1 MLLWL
6 PCCRLTCCSGTQGSC
21 FHLKLPTDHPRNP
34 PCGPPSQL
42 VSFAPCGA
50 NIQRIA
56 VEHRCTEF
64 AVLLAVYGVLLGRQ
78 CHQKELVIGIPVSQ
92 RRETSKCDELGALG
106 LLFRSWSPI
115 VGCQPFYMPMYF
127 FYVNSPEMSGK
138 GLEDG
143 GSTFNKHF
151 ALFKFV
157 RQSSGCDEVIGCF
170 VNTVP
175 VRVTL
180 MDSAGDRSFQ
190 SILGSAGRGKWE
202 VKKQTGPSCCG

>member
-1 MLLWL
+1 MHGVCSATGSLWCVVG
-6 PCCRLTCCSGTQGSC
+6 PTMSSKRTGDWHSRVPEAGN
-21 FHLKLPTDHPRNP
+21 LKIR
-34 PCGPPSQL
+34 
-42 VSFAPCGA
+42 VF
-50 NIQRIA
+50 
-56 VEHRCTEF
+56 
-64 AVLLAVYGVLLGRQ
+64 
-78 CHQKELVIGIPVSQ
+78 
-92 RRETSKCDELGALG
+92 GALG

-115 VGCQPFYMPMYF
+115 VGCQAFYMPMYF
-127 FYVNSPEMSGK
+127 FYVNSPQMSGK